1 MSPKYFMKFKYKIPP
16 FVFGV
21 SIGLLAGVAFFMFK
35 IDDYIKKINKPSIDN
50 IKIVEQTVSEEKNKE
65 KESRREDATKQEHKP
80 SINTKNSPNIN
91 YSEVDELLKDEEA
104 IKVAQEELL
113 SVKNIK
119 VINLD
124 VKTKKDTLMGQLAGV
139 TSSDYPN
146 MFFVEFWKTPLNS
159 KGYRMTRNRVILYGL
174 SDFSSI
180 TIYKVDDNYYLKND
194 DLVYKI
200 SAGTE
205 FKPMEPVHDS
215 ELLARIN

>member
-1 MSPKYFMKFKYKIPP
+1 MRFKYKIPP

-21 SIGLLAGVAFFMFK
+21 SIGLLAGVAFFIFK
-35 IDDYIKKINKPSIDN
+35 IDDYLKKFNKPNIDN
-50 IKIVEQTVSEEKNKE
+50 IKIVEQSVSSDKSESKEESKSDK
-65 KESRREDATKQEHKP
+65 KK

-91 YSEVDELLKDEEA
+91 YSEVDALLKEED
-104 IKVAQEELL
+104 INVAQEELL

-124 VKTKKDTLMGQLAGV
+124 ADSKRDTLTGQLAGV
-139 TSSDYPN
+139 TNAEYPN
-146 MFFVEFWKTPLNS
+146 LFFVEFWKTPLNS

-194 DLVYKI
+194 DVVYKI
-200 SAGTE
+200 SSGTE
-205 FKPMEPVHDS
+205 FKPMELVNDS
-215 ELLARIN
+215 QLLAKIN

>member
-1 MSPKYFMKFKYKIPP
+1 M
-16 FVFGV
+16 
-21 SIGLLAGVAFFMFK
+21 GLLAGVAFFMFK

-50 IKIVEQTVSEEKNKE
+50 IKIVEQTVTEDPDKDNTSRKE
-65 KESRREDATKQEHKP
+65 NGNDKERHKP
-80 SINTKNSPNIN
+80 TINTKNSPSIN
-91 YSEVDELLKDEEA
+91 YSEVDELLKEEA

-124 VKTKKDTLMGQLAGV
+124 VRSKKDTLTGQLAGV

-205 FKPMEPVHDS
+205 FKPMEPVNDS

>member
-1 MSPKYFMKFKYKIPP
+1 MKFKYKIPP
-16 FVFGV
+16 FFFGV
-21 SIGLLAGVAFFMFK
+21 SIGLLIGVAFFIFK
-35 IDDYIKKINKPSIDN
+35 IDDYIKKINKPNTDN
-50 IKIVEQTVSEEKNKE
+50 IKIVERTVSEKPIE
-65 KESRREDATKQEHKP
+65 KEEKIPAQKKHG
-80 SINTKNSPNIN
+80 INTKNSPNIN
-91 YSEVDELLKDEEA
+91 YSEVDALLKEEEA
-104 IKVAQEELL
+104 IHVAQEELL

-124 VKTKKDTLMGQLAGV
+124 VKTKKDTLTGQLAGV

-146 MFFVEFWKTPLNS
+146 LFFVEFWKTPLNS

-200 SAGTE
+200 SSGTE
-205 FKPMEPVHDS
+205 FKPMELVNDS
-215 ELLARIN
+215 ELLAKIN

>member
-1 MSPKYFMKFKYKIPP
+1 MKFKYKIPP

-21 SIGLLAGVAFFMFK
+21 SVGLLAGVAFFMFK
-35 IDDYIKKINKPSIDN
+35 IDDYLKKINKPSIDN
-50 IKIVEQTVSEEKNKE
+50 IKIVEQTVKEDSDTDKKSKKENGDDKE
-65 KESRREDATKQEHKP
+65 KHKP

-91 YSEVDELLKDEEA
+91 YSEVDELLKEEA

-124 VKTKKDTLMGQLAGV
+124 MRSKKDTLTGQLAGV

-205 FKPMEPVHDS
+205 FKPMEPVNDS

>member
-1 MSPKYFMKFKYKIPP
+1 MKFKYKIPP

-21 SIGLLAGVAFFMFK
+21 SVGLLAGVAFFMFK

-50 IKIVEQTVSEEKNKE
+50 IKIVEQTVTEDPERDNKSR
-65 KESRREDATKQEHKP
+65 KEDRNDKERHKP
-80 SINTKNSPNIN
+80 TINTKNSPNIN
-91 YSEVDELLKDEEA
+91 YSEVDELLKEEA

-124 VKTKKDTLMGQLAGV
+124 VRSRKDTLTGQLAGV

-205 FKPMEPVHDS
+205 FKPMEPVNDS

>member
-1 MSPKYFMKFKYKIPP
+1 MKFKYKIPP

-21 SIGLLAGVAFFMFK
+21 SVGLLAGVAFFMFK

-50 IKIVEQTVSEEKNKE
+50 IKIVEQTVKEDSGKDNTSQKEAGSEKE
-65 KESRREDATKQEHKP
+65 KHKP
-80 SINTKNSPNIN
+80 TINTKNSPNIN
-91 YSEVDELLKDEEA
+91 YSEVDELLKEEA

-124 VKTKKDTLMGQLAGV
+124 GRSKKDTLTGQLAGV

-180 TIYKVDDNYYLKND
+180 TIYKVDDSYYLKND

-205 FKPMEPVHDS
+205 FKPMEPVSDS

>member
-1 MSPKYFMKFKYKIPP
+1 MRFKYKIPP

-21 SIGLLAGVAFFMFK
+21 SIGLLVGVAFFIFK
-35 IDDYIKKINKPSIDN
+35 IDDYLKKINKPDIDN
-50 IKIVEQTVSEEKNKE
+50 IKIVEQTITNTPSESKE
-65 KESRREDATKQEHKP
+65 EPKSGKKS

-91 YSEVDELLKDEEA
+91 YNEVDALLKDED
-104 IKVAQEELL
+104 IKIAQEELL

-119 VINLD
+119 VIDLD
-124 VKTKKDTLMGQLAGV
+124 GAVKKDTLTGQLAGV

-180 TIYKVDDNYYLKND
+180 IIY
-194 DLVYKI
+194 LVNGNTAKI
-200 SAGTE
+200 
-205 FKPMEPVHDS
+205 
-215 ELLARIN
+215 